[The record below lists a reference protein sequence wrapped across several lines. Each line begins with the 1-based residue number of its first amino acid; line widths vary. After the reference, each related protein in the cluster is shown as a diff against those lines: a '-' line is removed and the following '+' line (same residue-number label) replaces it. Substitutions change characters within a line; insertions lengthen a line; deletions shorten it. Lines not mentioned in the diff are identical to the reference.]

1 MAKPNNPISNLL
13 ASATG
18 FVKNNK
24 LISVGIAVVALAV
37 LSGVAFGVFG
47 GSSSEPSTSPS
58 PTPPSQTRPDTTE
71 PTATPE
77 TDPVVANARKTTN
90 PTSTSTPT
98 PSPTPTPACP
108 SISVADI
115 ATSTPGITWSLNGDT
130 TILGCQTLVI
140 PAGYLLLLNGH
151 TLTNN
156 GEVTIAV
163 DGNLIVEIGDVL
175 TNNGTMTNYSDG
187 GGIGFPGLYVYGG
200 ALNNYGSINNM
211 VGSDFTVN
219 TAGAVYNYPGGTITN
234 SGFIQLYFSS
244 TTLYNTGSLVN
255 QASGEFLYQLQAS
268 VYNYGGGVITNN
280 GTFNPG
286 VGNGN
291 IYSADGA
298 GACGTGLVNGTN
310 SAGVVIDGTSC
321 P

>member
-1 MAKPNNPISNLL
+1 
-13 ASATG
+13 
-18 FVKNNK
+18 
-24 LISVGIAVVALAV
+24 
-37 LSGVAFGVFG
+37 
-47 GSSSEPSTSPS
+47 
-58 PTPPSQTRPDTTE
+58 
-71 PTATPE
+71 
-77 TDPVVANARKTTN
+77 
-90 PTSTSTPT
+90 
-98 PSPTPTPACP
+98 
-108 SISVADI
+108 
-115 ATSTPGITWSLNGDT
+115 
-130 TILGCQTLVI
+130 VI
-140 PAGYLLLLNGH
+140 PAGHLLLLNGH

-156 GEVTIAV
+156 GEVTIAI
-163 DGNLIVEIGDVL
+163 DGNLLVEIGDVL

-187 GGIGFPGLYVYGG
+187 GGIGYPGVYVAGG
-200 ALNNYGSINNM
+200 ILNNYGTFNNL

-219 TAGAVYNYPGGTITN
+219 EAGVAYNYSTGTITN

-255 QASGEFLYQLQAS
+255 QLGGEFLYQLQAT

-291 IYSADGA
+291 IYNADGA

-310 SAGVVIDGTSC
+310 SAGVVIDGTNC